1 MKYIKNILIALAI
14 IISVLWIEV
23 VHADMSGPE
32 LREFEV
38 VVINPDGVDYYDYNG
53 TVKGHLNKD
62 DVVLVMYEYNGKYTL
77 GKKETASYGEYS
89 KSIGDVNS
97 LEGFSIVQ
105 EEVDPTKLIDDNT
118 ITKYDEP
125 QKAKVVNT
133 DGVDV
138 YAGPSS
144 IYKRVGHID
153 NGTILTYKYSTEG
166 THIYVEYNGF
176 KGWAEILKGKILVQ
190 NDTQYI
196 FSKDVV
202 TECGTVPKNSI
213 TTPIFKTDRWTHKAV
228 FEYNNCEFMHNTL
241 KDEEVF
247 GIYPYNRIPKIDVSL
262 YEYADTSSTVLT
274 TIPANTEITTLAA
287 SDYFYDENVIIYAE
301 YNGIK
306 GWIIED
312 INNIS
317 FSVSSDPEE
326 EVKVE
331 DTIKI
336 EDIELP
342 TKEPTGGSVEMPRST
357 FPLKVFILL
366 CILGVSVLAVTAVVI
381 IILVNRSKKNNIEQ
395 K

>member
-1 MKYIKNILIALAI
+1 MKYIKSILIALAI

-105 EEVDPTKLIDDNT
+105 EEVDPTKLTDDNT

>member
-1 MKYIKNILIALAI
+1 
-14 IISVLWIEV
+14 
-23 VHADMSGPE
+23 
-32 LREFEV
+32 
-38 VVINPDGVDYYDYNG
+38 
-53 TVKGHLNKD
+53 
-62 DVVLVMYEYNGKYTL
+62 
-77 GKKETASYGEYS
+77 
-89 KSIGDVNS
+89 
-97 LEGFSIVQ
+97 
-105 EEVDPTKLIDDNT
+105 
-118 ITKYDEP
+118 
-125 QKAKVVNT
+125 
-133 DGVDV
+133 
-138 YAGPSS
+138 
-144 IYKRVGHID
+144 
-153 NGTILTYKYSTEG
+153 
-166 THIYVEYNGF
+166 
-176 KGWAEILKGKILVQ
+176 
-190 NDTQYI
+190 
-196 FSKDVV
+196 
-202 TECGTVPKNSI
+202 
-213 TTPIFKTDRWTHKAV
+213 
-228 FEYNNCEFMHNTL
+228 MHNTL

>member
-105 EEVDPTKLIDDNT
+105 EEVDPTKLTDDNT

>member
-1 MKYIKNILIALAI
+1 MKYIKSILIALAI

-241 KDEEVF
+241 KDEEVL